1 MSVTDRNKRTRPL
14 NFFSEFWVTN
24 LPIGLWF
31 YSAVWN
37 AILTSA
43 LVERGAEYGKN
54 KLTYMEDTY
63 LSQSH
68 VCTYIDGLGH
78 IGIRDRYQLHRSYAS
93 VIRSKTYPSARDED
107 AAQQGGDP
115 VRPERRSRLY
125 Y

>member
-78 IGIRDRYQLHRSYAS
+78 IGIRDRY
-93 VIRSKTYPSARDED
+93 
-107 AAQQGGDP
+107 
-115 VRPERRSRLY
+115 
-125 Y
+125 